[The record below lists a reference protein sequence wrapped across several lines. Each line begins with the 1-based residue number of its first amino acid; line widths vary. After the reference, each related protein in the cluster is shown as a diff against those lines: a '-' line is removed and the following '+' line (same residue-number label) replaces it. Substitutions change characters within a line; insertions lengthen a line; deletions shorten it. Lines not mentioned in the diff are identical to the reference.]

1 MTEGES
7 GTTGANPVEEFL
19 NYQYK
24 EIKDLC
30 AQFIA
35 LLSGI
40 LLFSVNFSDKL
51 VKAESAPV
59 YYKHILVSSWSCFI
73 VSIIGCCLAMAIAW
87 TAARRML
94 WGEPNDATKSNA
106 LSLSRRAAN
115 VIVVAGFIF
124 VFGLILTIIAGFMTM
139 LSGAATLG

>member
-1 MTEGES
+1 M
-7 GTTGANPVEEFL
+7 ARPALMVEELL

-30 AQFIA
+30 TQFIA

-59 YYKHILVSSWSCFI
+59 YYKHIWSHR
-73 VSIIGCCLAMAIAW
+73 G
-87 TAARRML
+87 
-94 WGEPNDATKSNA
+94 
-106 LSLSRRAAN
+106 RA
-115 VIVVAGFIF
+115 
-124 VFGLILTIIAGFMTM
+124 
-139 LSGAATLG
+139 S